1 MAQARRNLRSF
12 REPGPR
18 ASPVPARAVSGRAAG
33 EAPAGFMQSMHDHHA
48 HRECLRMHG
57 ANPRGAARGARRAG
71 PIGRQPRR
79 ARLGAPRAGAFAR
92 QGTDSRLSKW
102 VPTHLFTWRHRSAK
116 DPA

>member
-1 MAQARRNLRSF
+1 MARARRNLRSF

-33 EAPAGFMQSMHDHHA
+33 EAPAGFMQSMQDHHA

-57 ANPRGAARGARRAG
+57 ANPRGAAR
-71 PIGRQPRR
+71 
-79 ARLGAPRAGAFAR
+79 GAFAR

>member
-18 ASPVPARAVSGRAAG
+18 ASPVPAHAVSGRAAG
-33 EAPAGFMQSMHDHHA
+33 EAPAGFMQSMQDHHA

-79 ARLGAPRAGAFAR
+79 ARLGALAR
-92 QGTDSRLSKW
+92 QGADSRLSKW
-102 VPTHLFTWRHRSAK
+102 VPTHLFTWRHRSAN
-116 DPA
+116 DLA

>member
-1 MAQARRNLRSF
+1 QTVGGHRYRVRSVENVLAEVKWI
-12 REPGPR
+12 RDNMPEVED
-18 ASPVPARAVSGRAAG
+18 ADL
-33 EAPAGFMQSMHDHHA
+33 H
-48 HRECLRMHG
+48 
-57 ANPRGAARGARRAG
+57 RAG